1 MTRYSKKVVHKRT
14 KKAARKPY
22 YKDHRRIDY
31 IDTEKRYS
39 ARSLWNVLTRGNKN
53 PISAPEFDVKEKG
66 KNKVI
71 ITHHQTKNSYVWN
84 RKSGALKPTK

>member
-1 MTRYSKKVVHKRT
+1 MTRKSKKVVHKRT
-14 KKAARKPY
+14 KKAAPKPY
-22 YKDHRRIDY
+22 YKDSKRIDY
-31 IDTEKRYS
+31 IDTRYRYS

-53 PISAPEFDVKEKG
+53 PISPPEFDVKEKG

-71 ITHHQTKNSYVWN
+71 ITHHQTKNSYEWN